1 MLRNLLLLSALTSL
15 VLSSAVLA
23 QAPAPAAA
31 PERRVVIKRVDGG
44 GRSTAPTAALSPA
57 ERARIERD
65 IAGAREQLQQAA
77 QRVAELSMKLG
88 QHDVQ
93 TFEFRTDKPH
103 RAIMG
108 TRPVLGV
115 VLDNFGKDVVIR
127 AVTPGGPAE
136 QAGLRSG
143 DVLVA
148 VKGKRIEGGEAGL
161 DTALEAVR
169 GLSEGQRVP
178 VIVRR
183 DGSQR
188 DVVVSVR
195 KMAAQSM
202 PLWSGDPDFDMD
214 LDLDMDVD
222 MELGHDL
229 NLLAP
234 DAQIDEEVIIERSVG
249 APRDGKTRR
258 HVVIR
263 NNVEHPHGGHMSDGL
278 APRARAMVFRSA
290 GLGGLQLAPINPG
303 LGRYFGAQ
311 TGVLVLD
318 NKGDSFP
325 ELHAGDVITRVDGKA
340 VTGHR
345 ELMRAMLGR
354 GKGTRATLDVVR
366 DRKPL
371 SVTVATPTLR
381 DVLVAPPVPPAPPMP
396 PAQPAPPAPPAVG
409 LLPAPPTP
417 PAPPAPPSPRG
428 FSA

>member
-1 MLRNLLLLSALTSL
+1 MLRSRLLFSALTSL
-15 VLSSAVLA
+15 VLSGAVLA

-31 PERRVVIKRVDGG
+31 PERRILIKRVDGG
-44 GRSTAPTAALSPA
+44 ARSTAPAAALSPA

-88 QHDVQ
+88 QRDAYHYAFK
-93 TFEFRTDKPH
+93 TGNAPRGLP
-103 RAIMG
+103 A

-136 QAGLRSG
+136 QAGLRGG

-148 VKGKRIEGGEAGL
+148 VKGRRIKSGEEGL

-169 GLSEGQRVP
+169 GLSEGQKVP
-178 VIVRR
+178 VIVTR
-183 DGSQR
+183 DGSQHE
-188 DVVVSVR
+188 VVVSVR
-195 KMAAQSM
+195 KMAAHSM
-202 PLWSGDPDFDMD
+202 PLWSGDPDFDF
-214 LDLDMDVD
+214 DLDMDMDMDIDVD
-222 MELGHDL
+222 MEPGHDL

-234 DAQIDEEVIIERSVG
+234 NAQIDNDVIIERSVD
-249 APRDGKTRR
+249 ARRDGKAQR

-263 NNVEHPHGGHMSDGL
+263 NDVEHARGGHMSDGQ

-290 GLGGLQLAPINPG
+290 GLGGLQLAPINPE
-303 LGRYFGAQ
+303 LGRHFGAQ
-311 TGVLVLD
+311 SGVLVLD

-325 ELHAGDVITRVDGKA
+325 ELRTGDVITRVDGKP

-354 GKGTRATLDVVR
+354 GKGTRATLDLVR

-381 DVLVAPPVPPAPPMP
+381 DVLI
-396 PAQPAPPAPPAVG
+396 APPAPPT
-409 LLPAPPTP
+409 PPTP

-428 FSA
+428 ISA